1 MSTFELYLQL
11 GLTHIADFKGYDHI
25 LFIITLCAV
34 YQIAHWKKILILVT
48 AFTIGH
54 SLTLILATLNLVR
67 IPSDWVEFL
76 IPVTILLTA
85 IGNLLQKKTTYNL
98 RHHIYKY
105 SLALIFG
112 LIHGLGF
119 SNYLRSMLAAE
130 EGLAWPIFSF
140 NVGIELGQL
149 IVVAGFLVLGIIFM
163 NLLKAKPRE
172 WNLFF
177 SGAGFG
183 ISAILIIDRLPF

>member
-1 MSTFELYLQL
+1 MSTFHLYLNL
-11 GLTHIADFKGYDHI
+11 GLGHIADFKGYDHI
-25 LFIITLCAV
+25 LFIITLIAV
-34 YQIAHWKKILILVT
+34 YQIQHWKKILILVT

-54 SLTLILATLNLVR
+54 SLTLVLATLDLVR
-67 IPSDWVEFL
+67 APIKWVEFL
-76 IPVTILLTA
+76 IPVTIFLTA
-85 IGNLLQKKTTYNL
+85 IGNILQKKTTYSI

-105 SLALIFG
+105 ALALFFG

-119 SNYLRSMLAAE
+119 STYLRSILSG
-130 EGLAWPIFSF
+130 EGHLVFPVFSF

-149 IVVAGFLVLGIIFM
+149 LIVSIFLTIGVLFM
-163 NLLKAKPRE
+163 RFLKVNPRE

-183 ISAILIIDRLPF
+183 VSLILMFERFPL